1 MPLSPLARG
10 RLVTLAGAVLLCL
23 DTPSYRRLRLSLPPD
38 SPHFPFAVAVWRG
51 WTGTL
56 TCAIAAFAL
65 DGWSVSALREYLGA
79 LGVAAMLA
87 GGGLQALSN
96 ITFTTGVA
104 LTTATNVLVMISCG
118 PLMTALCCRVVLGAV
133 LSRHTLFACAAG
145 FLSVALVFAGS
156 LDGRQLGGCAIA
168 ACCPLCFAIYL
179 TMAMCAAW
187 LGRSGAA
194 GAHLRCGG
202 AD

>member
-1 MPLSPLARG
+1 MLPRAATASPREPDASAAPQCATVEALLATVR
-10 RLVTLAGAVLLCL
+10 ADSGAWAH
-23 DTPSYRRLRLSLPPD
+23 P
-38 SPHFPFAVAVWRG
+38 
-51 WTGTL
+51 
-56 TCAIAAFAL
+56 
-65 DGWSVSALREYLGA
+65 
-79 LGVAAMLA
+79 
-87 GGGLQALSN
+87 
-96 ITFTTGVA
+96 
-104 LTTATNVLVMISCG
+104 
-118 PLMTALCCRVVLGAV
+118 ALCCRVVLGAV

-179 TMAMCAAW
+179 TMAMGAAW

-194 GAHLRCGG
+194 GAHLRRGS